1 MATDK
6 HPQIQQLA
14 SNKRARHEYHLHEQ
28 MEAGL
33 VLTGTE
39 VKTARQGNV
48 QLKESHIELRD
59 GQAWLVGAHFSPYS
73 HGNYNNHAP
82 ERERKL
88 LLKKRE
94 IERLAGR
101 SQASGM
107 TVVPLKL
114 YRKGNRIKLEIA
126 LAQGKKLYDKRETE
140 RRRELDREAH
150 EAMKSAGRVGDE

>member
-6 HPQIQQLA
+6 HPEVQQLA
-14 SNKRARHEYHLHEQ
+14 SNKRARHEYHILDRL
-28 MEAGL
+28 EAGM

-39 VKTARQGNV
+39 VKSARQGNV
-48 QLKESHIELRD
+48 QLKESHVELRN
-59 GQAWLVGAHFSPYS
+59 GQAWLIGAHFSPYS
-73 HGNYNNHAP
+73 HGNYNNHNP

-88 LLKKRE
+88 LLNKRE
-94 IERLAGR
+94 IERLDGK
-101 SQASGM
+101 SQGSGM
-107 TVVPLKL
+107 TVVPLKM

-150 EAMKSAGRVGDE
+150 EAMKNAGRVVD